1 LGAVKIE
8 TILGPYDSNA
18 VTDEINKQWEF
29 NMSYNG
35 WKNRQTWLVNV
46 HFGDYLQE
54 LVEDGYRVD
63 ADFIK
68 QVVDDHFQEQVKD
81 LSMFVQ
87 DMIDDAGIDWDE
99 LAAHYPQ
106 DEEEAA

>member
-1 LGAVKIE
+1 
-8 TILGPYDSNA
+8 
-18 VTDEINKQWEF
+18 
-29 NMSYNG
+29 MSYNG

-99 LAAHYPQ
+99 LAAHFHT
-106 DEEEAA
+106 DDEEAA

>member
-8 TILGPYDSNA
+8 TVERPSSSQSA
-18 VTDEINKQWEF
+18 TDEINKQWEL

-54 LVEDGYRVD
+54 LIEDGYRVD

-87 DMIDDAGIDWDE
+87 DMIDDAGIDWNE

-106 DEEEAA
+106 DDEEAA

>member
-1 LGAVKIE
+1 
-8 TILGPYDSNA
+8 
-18 VTDEINKQWEF
+18 
-29 NMSYNG
+29 MSYNG

-54 LVEDGYRVD
+54 LADEGQKID
-63 ADFIK
+63 ADFIRDM
-68 QVVDDHFQEQVKD
+68 VDEHFQEQVKD

-106 DEEEAA
+106 DEDEAA